1 MFWLI
6 NICNTHKTWKKRY
19 FIFAATT
26 HTLMRCLDI
35 DIACQIH
42 LFALKLEYKNYK
54 NQIVYQGNPL
64 PNKLTILKGKK
75 ENN

>member
-1 MFWLI
+1 
-6 NICNTHKTWKKRY
+6 
-19 FIFAATT
+19 
-26 HTLMRCLDI
+26 MRCLDI

-64 PNKLTILKGKK
+64 PNKLTILKDKISNK
-75 ENN
+75 